1 MNELKKDLNKRRE
14 AMDTKATDFRVK
26 RDEWN
31 SKTREFQQT
40 RNALNSAVREL
51 IQEVKKQRT
60 IRDAENQRVRDM
72 KEIRDECN
80 KKVRDAKK
88 VIEGDQPADEKRK
101 AHKSRKELETIKR
114 EFNKLER
121 EIDMGMHKG
130 PKKEKQAMER
140 AKMLHNKIKA
150 HVPIKIKFEATPEAQ
165 EAYDKA
171 IEEQEKA
178 HQDVTEA
185 ASQAQSAH
193 ELMLEWNSEVDT
205 RRAKAEEAHKTLRN
219 TKKEADLAHHRY
231 IVALRCLHSINNM
244 LNTMQSERKDKSAVA
259 EPQLSVDNLMGKLL
273 SGETL
278 TTEELMQLQ
287 SMD

>member
-1 MNELKKDLNKRRE
+1 MNKLKNELSNRRE
-14 AMDTKATDFRVK
+14 AMDKKATNFRVK

-40 RNALNSAVREL
+40 RNELNSAVREL

-88 VIEGDQPADEKRK
+88 VIEGSQSPEEKRK
-101 AHKSRKELETIKR
+101 AHKKRKELEQIKR

-130 PKKEKQAMER
+130 PKKEKQAMEK
-140 AKMLHNKIKA
+140 AKTLHKKIKD
-150 HVPIKIKFEATPEAQ
+150 HVPVKIKIEANPEDQ

-171 IEEQEKA
+171 IKEQEKA

-185 ASQAQSAH
+185 ASQAQAAH
-193 ELMLEWNSEVDT
+193 ELMLEWNTEVDS

-231 IVALRCLHSINNM
+231 IVALRCLHSINNII
-244 LNTMQSERKDKSAVA
+244 NTMETERREKSTVS

>member
-1 MNELKKDLNKRRE
+1 MNELKKELESRRA
-14 AMDTKATDFRVK
+14 AMDTKATDFRTK
-26 RDEWN
+26 RDDWN

-40 RNALNSAVREL
+40 RNSLNSAVREL

-72 KEIRDECN
+72 KLIRDECN

-88 VIEGDQPADEKRK
+88 MIEGSQPDSEKWKQRN
-101 AHKSRKELETIKR
+101 SRKQIDGLKKELWR
-114 EFNKLER
+114 LER
-121 EIDMGMHKG
+121 EIDEGKHRG
-130 PKKEKQAMER
+130 KKENEAMKKAKELTQKIR
-140 AKMLHNKIKA
+140 AHTPVKVEIK
-150 HVPIKIKFEATPEAQ
+150 ATPEAKA
-165 EAYDKA
+165 AYDEA
-171 IEEQEKA
+171 IEAQEKA

-185 ASQAQSAH
+185 ASQAQAAH
-193 ELMLEWNSEVDT
+193 ELMLEWNSEVDA
-205 RRAKAEEAHKTLRN
+205 RRAKAEEAHKVLRN
-219 TKKEADLAHHRY
+219 TKKSADLAHHRY
-231 IVALRCLHSINNM
+231 IVALRCLHSINNIFK
-244 LNTMQSERKDKSAVA
+244 TMQSERRDKVTAS

>member
-1 MNELKKDLNKRRE
+1 MNELKKELEVRRA

-40 RNALNSAVREL
+40 RNTLNLAVREL

-60 IRDAENQRVRDM
+60 IRDAENERVREM
-72 KEIRDECN
+72 KRVRDECN
-80 KKVRDAKK
+80 KMVRDAKK
-88 VIEGDQPADEKRK
+88 EIEGSQPLEEKKKMHKNRKQLDQY
-101 AHKSRKELETIKR
+101 KR
-114 EFNKLER
+114 ELSRLER
-121 EIDMGMHKG
+121 EIDEGKHRG
-130 PKKEKQAMER
+130 KKEAEAMKR
-140 AKMLHNKIKA
+140 AKFLTQQIRQHAPVKIK
-150 HVPIKIKFEATPEAQ
+150 IEATPEAQ
-165 EAYDKA
+165 AAYDKA
-171 IEEQEKA
+171 LEEQEKA

-185 ASQAQSAH
+185 ASQAQAAH

-231 IVALRCLHSINNM
+231 IVALRCLHSINNIFK
-244 LNTMQSERKDKSAVA
+244 TMQSERRDKTTTS

-273 SGETL
+273 SGDTL

-287 SMD
+287 SME

>member
-1 MNELKKDLNKRRE
+1 
-14 AMDTKATDFRVK
+14 MDTKATDFRIK

-31 SKTREFQQT
+31 AKTREFQQT
-40 RNALNSAVREL
+40 RNSLNLAVREL

-60 IRDAENQRVRDM
+60 IRDAENERVREM
-72 KEIRDECN
+72 KRIRDECN
-80 KKVRDAKK
+80 KNVRDAKK
-88 VIEGDQPADEKRK
+88 EIEGSQPLEEKKKMHKNRK
-101 AHKSRKELETIKR
+101 QLEQLKR
-114 EFNKLER
+114 ELSKLER
-121 EIDMGMHKG
+121 EIDEGRHRG
-130 PKKEKQAMER
+130 KKEDEAMKR
-140 AKMLHNKIKA
+140 AKFLTQKIRE
-150 HVPIKIKFEATPEAQ
+150 HVPIKVKIDATPEAQ
-165 EAYDKA
+165 AAYDA
-171 IEEQEKA
+171 ALEAQDKA
-178 HQDVTEA
+178 HQDVTLA
-185 ASQAQSAH
+185 ASQAQAAH

-231 IVALRCLHSINNM
+231 IVALRCLHSINNIFK
-244 LNTMQSERKDKSAVA
+244 TMQTERRDKTTSS